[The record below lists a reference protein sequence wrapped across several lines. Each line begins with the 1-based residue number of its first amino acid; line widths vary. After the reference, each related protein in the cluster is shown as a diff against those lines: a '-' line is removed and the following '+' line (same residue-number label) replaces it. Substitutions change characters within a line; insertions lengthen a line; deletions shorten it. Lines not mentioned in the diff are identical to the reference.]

1 MCCLKT
7 SRQKVSGI
15 RHIIFSAVYPSPKIV
30 VQISVFC
37 GFNAI
42 ERGCFCVKIK
52 IKISLENVLLLI
64 INLLRCNAKY

>member
-1 MCCLKT
+1 MSCLKT

-37 GFNAI
+37 CFSTI
-42 ERGCFCVKIK
+42 ERSRFCVKIK
-52 IKISLENVLLLI
+52 IKIILLKVLTLI
-64 INLLRCNAKY
+64 ISLL